1 MYDIDDELMREKFLN
16 VAVLILELLYMNNK
30 YYWLGFI
37 EDLYIKLEEIS
48 LDDKFFPINH
58 SELEAII
65 LSNDF
70 KVIIKQGLNI
80 EILINKECI
89 YLYLL
94 EKIKMVG

>member
-1 MYDIDDELMREKFLN
+1 MYDIDEELMREKFLN
-16 VAVLILELLYMNNK
+16 VAVLILDLLYMSNN

-48 LDDKFFPINH
+48 TDDKFFPISH
-58 SELEAII
+58 DELEAIV
-65 LSNDF
+65 LSDDF
-70 KVIIKQGLNI
+70 RLIIKQGLNI

-94 EKIKMVG
+94 EKIKMTG